1 MSEQDI
7 SKRRYALLLL
17 FTHFCSQKQPGLYVI
32 AHPTPTSHQMT
43 AVGSDAQA
51 SAECAEVKVPAEPA
65 LLLWKHPETGRRGSE
80 TARYK
85 ALSPAGER

>member
-1 MSEQDI
+1 MNQQDI

-51 SAECAEVKVPAEPA
+51 SAEGWVYILAIKQVQ
-65 LLLWKHPETGRRGSE
+65 WDTS
-80 TARYK
+80 
-85 ALSPAGER
+85 

>member
-1 MSEQDI
+1 MLG
-7 SKRRYALLLL
+7 AVPLLLHCFIFVHAQL
-17 FTHFCSQKQPGLYVI
+17 CLC
-32 AHPTPTSHQMT
+32 
-43 AVGSDAQA
+43 DALA